1 MARNTPERIL
11 AMALVLF
18 NEDGEPHVTT
28 NRIADELD
36 ISPGNL
42 HYHFRTK
49 GDLIEALFEAYEVR
63 MLSLLATPDERD
75 PEIEDIWLFLHLV
88 FETIGEFRFFYRD
101 LIDLCSR
108 FRSLSQRFRGILR
121 LSVETARG
129 LLEGLIRSGQMQAS
143 DEEIDSIARNIVLI
157 STFWLAFDQVLER
170 DAQPRPDRAVAQ
182 VMNLVSPFLLD
193 QARAQMQALVSA
205 YKGP

>member
-49 GDLIEALFEAYEVR
+49 GDLIEALFEAYEAR

-143 DEEIDSIARNIVLI
+143 DEEVDSIARNIVLI

-182 VMNLVSPFLLD
+182 VMNLVSPFLID

-205 YKGP
+205 YKVP